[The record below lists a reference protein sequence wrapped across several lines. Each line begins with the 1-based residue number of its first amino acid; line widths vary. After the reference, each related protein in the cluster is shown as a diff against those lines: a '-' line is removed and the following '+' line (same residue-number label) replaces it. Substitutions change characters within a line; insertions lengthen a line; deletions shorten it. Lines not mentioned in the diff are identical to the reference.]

1 MKTHLMIISLVA
13 ISLLAGCT
21 GCDQESAATGD
32 VTQNRALLMTTRW
45 IAQEEYTV
53 NNKKWAVLQFVPL
66 GGNQET
72 YTMQVYSSV
81 SAKRVAHS
89 GTLHYTET
97 RIFISDLTAG
107 IETTYDLR
115 ISQARDEALVLVLT
129 NSTGKELFFSAEVQ
143 LSTP

>member
-1 MKTHLMIISLVA
+1 MKTHLMIISLLA

-21 GCDQESAATGD
+21 GCDQEGSTVGD
-32 VTQNRALLMTTRW
+32 VTQNRAILMATRW

-53 NNKKWAVLQFVPL
+53 NNKKWAVLQFIPL
-66 GGNQET
+66 AGSQEV
-72 YTMQVYSSV
+72 YTMQVYSSL
-81 SAKRVAHS
+81 SANRIAHS

-115 ISQARDEALVLVLT
+115 ISQARDETLVLVLT
-129 NSTGKELFFSAEVQ
+129 NSTGKEFFFSAEIQ
-143 LSTP
+143 LSPP